1 MPAPNSTSPAHVVG
15 GRSRRTGRRIALA
28 VMAAAAIGLLVAS
41 GLLGCSSPSG
51 NAVNIH
57 DLQFDPKVITVPKG
71 TTVTW
76 TNNDQTAHTV
86 VSDSIDSSTAPAAQK
101 FKSDFLNPG
110 QSYSHRFDEV
120 GRYPYHCDIHP
131 YLKGEVVVQ

>member
-1 MPAPNSTSPAHVVG
+1 MPTVNGTSHAHAARH
-15 GRSRRTGRRIALA
+15 RSRCAGGSFVLA
-28 VMAAAAIGLLVAS
+28 IVAAAAIGLVIAS
-41 GLLGCSSPSG
+41 GLLGCSSNPG
-51 NAVNIH
+51 NAVDIH
-57 DLQFDPKVITVPKG
+57 DLQFDPKVLTVPKG

-86 VSDSIDSSTAPAAQK
+86 VSDSADSTTAPAAQK